1 MLPVLFLAL
10 TLLALP
16 AWSAPKAEGKRFLFI
31 VDTSAGMK
39 PLELPLRE
47 TLFDLIYSGA
57 RGTMTNGDTYGVWL
71 VGDQTD
77 TSFPMETWRAKFA
90 VEMGAKVVTHV
101 KDHGFK
107 GRANLAPTLVD
118 VNRIVK
124 NVEDLTVILISNGET
139 PLTGTPFD
147 EAINGRVRELSPE
160 MKLKK
165 ATVNTVLVA
174 QEGKFVA
181 WALNSPQFLV
191 EIPLVAPR
199 SRPVKVELP
208 VAAPVAVVKSAPA
221 TALPRVASNPIIITK
236 ESVAEERRSYVSS
249 ATTTNKP
256 AEVPVAIV
264 ATNVV
269 PPAPA
274 LVSNAVVNVATNQ
287 TNTIAHA
294 APVATNSPVSS
305 VVPPVVHETRATNAL
320 AAEVVTPPGAPV
332 PARGWG
338 FIFLCIGAGAGGALL
353 MVWVVLFFHRGP
365 REPSLIS
372 QAIAREQLQVR

>member
-10 TLLALP
+10 TLLASP

-39 PLELPLRE
+39 SLEMPLRE

-57 RGTMTNGDTYGVWL
+57 RGSMTNGDTYGVWL

-107 GRANLAPTLVD
+107 GRANLAPTFVD

-147 EAINGRVRELSPE
+147 EAINGRARELSPE

-165 ATVNTVLVA
+165 ATVNTALVA

-208 VAAPVAVVKSAPA
+208 VAAPVAVVKPASAAAP
-221 TALPRVASNPIIITK
+221 PRVASNPIIITK

-256 AEVPVAIV
+256 AETPVAIV

-274 LVSNAVVNVATNQ
+274 LASNAVVNVVTNQ
-287 TNTIAHA
+287 TNTVAHA
-294 APVATNSPVSS
+294 APVATNVPVSS
-305 VVPPVVHETRATNAL
+305 VVSPVVHETKATNAIT
-320 AAEVVTPPGAPV
+320 AEVVTPPGAPV
-332 PARGWG
+332 PARGLG

-353 MVWVVLFFHRGP
+353 IVSCVLFFSRGR

-372 QAIAREQLQVR
+372 QAIAREHLQVR